1 MIMHVL
7 KYPTWGQASPAH
19 HHFCKLFWSQM
30 DLCVSFILVSLLTI
44 SQSQPAS
51 HTIILNDIEAAITD
65 NRSQN
70 FFGFALLLQMLKISA
85 QVLGLNFSHSN
96 WSRIDQTTFKNSC
109 SATHSQC
116 HSHSL
121 TWVIFQQGHWFHQGL
136 TISYS
141 IQGKAD
147 FSVNNAQVIKPNLCL
162 NSIIK
167 CHGIDL

>member
-1 MIMHVL
+1 
-7 KYPTWGQASPAH
+7 
-19 HHFCKLFWSQM
+19 M
-30 DLCVSFILVSLLTI
+30 DLCVLFILVSLFTV

-51 HTIILNDIEAAITD
+51 HTPILNDIEAAITD
-65 NRSQN
+65 IRSQN

-141 IQGKAD
+141 KSETVGKQI
-147 FSVNNAQVIKPNLCL
+147 FLL
-162 NSIIK
+162 TMF
-167 CHGIDL
+167 